1 MSNKISGYGPA
12 TTVVTGGSRT
22 PGAASSGGDAPKVGG
37 ASAAGDS
44 VTLTSSAR
52 TLQKLGEAVAAAPVV
67 DGAKVEAV
75 KSQIASNTYKVDSL
89 KVASKLLIADGEL
102 PN

>member
-1 MSNKISGYGPA
+1 MSNKISGYGPT
-12 TTVVTGGSRT
+12 TTVVTGGSRA
-22 PGAASSGGDAPKVGG
+22 PGVAGSTGDAPKVGG

-52 TLQKLGEAVAAAPVV
+52 TLQKLGEAVAASPVV